1 MLTMIE
7 KFQLHILLSDYSK
20 ELKDHSLRMDSTDP
34 DDVRIKKQIKKERKA
49 IKRIQESLFNEID
62 IKEGSKEHKELQMWL
77 DNRNMILLTDPG
89 PEDDDELPFN

>member
-7 KFQLHILLSDYSK
+7 KFQLYILLSDYSK
-20 ELKDHSLRMDSTDP
+20 ELKEHALEMDSTDP
-34 DDVRIKKQIKKERKA
+34 DDMRIKKQIKKERKA
-49 IKRIQESLFNEID
+49 IRRIQGSLFNEID
-62 IKEGSKEHKELQMWL
+62 IKEGSKEHEELQMWL